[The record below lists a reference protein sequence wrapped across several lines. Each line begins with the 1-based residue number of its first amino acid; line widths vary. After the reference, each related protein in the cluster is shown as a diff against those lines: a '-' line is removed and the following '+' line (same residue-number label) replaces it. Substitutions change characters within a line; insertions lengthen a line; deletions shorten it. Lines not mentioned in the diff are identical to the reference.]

1 MSVELVQAP
10 ASRLARQTLLALSSW
25 ENIGAQVGTVMP
37 MMSPFS
43 TFSEAPNLTVWPR

>member
-10 ASRLARQTLLALSSW
+10 VSRLARQTFEAPRPC
-25 ENIGAQVGTVMP
+25 EKIGAQVGTVMP

-43 TFSEAPNLTVWPR
+43 TFSEAPNLTVCPR